1 MPHQVGSAVKN
12 ELVEHLCSRRRMRH
26 AQRAS
31 TARQPRGRIG
41 ASPFASVP
49 LGYKIP
55 RFPVMGEKESVHRFT
70 EYVYGHYVDN
80 QSRFTLF
87 VKVQG
92 KDTISVVTA
101 LSTQMRQLPSA

>member
-1 MPHQVGSAVKN
+1 MHKA
-12 ELVEHLCSRRRMRH
+12 
-26 AQRAS
+26 RA
-31 TARQPRGRIG
+31 RPVQPRGRIIG

-55 RFPVMGEKESVHRFT
+55 RFPVMGEKESVLRFT
-70 EYVYGHYVDN
+70 EYVYGHYVDH
-80 QSRFTLF
+80 QLRFTLF